1 MYFVYN
7 KRTLIG
13 INTILNRLY
22 KIMIWVR
29 IEARHILDT
38 WRVLS
43 DRLNM
48 IVRLFPWGLEVLV

>member
-43 DRLNM
+43 DRLNSEAVPM
-48 IVRLFPWGLEVLV
+48 GS